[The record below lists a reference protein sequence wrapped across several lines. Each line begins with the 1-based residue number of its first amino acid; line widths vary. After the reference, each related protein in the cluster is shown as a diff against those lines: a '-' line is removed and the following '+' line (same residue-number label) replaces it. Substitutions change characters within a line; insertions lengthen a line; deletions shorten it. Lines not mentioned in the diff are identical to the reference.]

1 MFNRENGCYYYV
13 RECSAPSYSCLSS
26 CHSVLDSDLKPD
38 VVWPCAAPIA
48 CSAVSSCSRYLALAG
63 EDGTITIWDKHLGEL
78 ALWDCVLGSL
88 WVNCTF
94 AYEFEAQT

>member
-1 MFNRENGCYYYV
+1 MLVPCEGMFCTFLQ
-13 RECSAPSYSCLSS
+13 LSRFVPF
-26 CHSVLDSDLKPD
+26 CLDSDLMPD

-63 EDGTITIWDKHLGEL
+63 EDATITIWDKHLGEL

-88 WVNCTF
+88 WINGTF
-94 AYEFEAQT
+94 A

>member
-1 MFNRENGCYYYV
+1 MILLCERMFCTFLQ
-13 RECSAPSYSCLSS
+13 LSLFMPF
-26 CHSVLDSDLKPD
+26 CLDSDLKPD

-63 EDGTITIWDKHLGEL
+63 EDATITIWDKHLGEL

-88 WVNCTF
+88 WINCTF
-94 AYEFEAQT
+94 AYKFEAQT